1 MVGGRCLCWLGS
13 QGLFPAWLPLGPTS
27 PLNMGRISPLP
38 GLRQPPW
45 ASVTCNSP
53 NPQQRVVAGRLRN
66 LLSRLSSHPWKRK
79 EGEGCGTSWGDWAP
93 AQCCRPEAPG
103 KTLSE
108 GFTDLS
114 RGEAHGRPA
123 GPSRRGQA
131 PSDAIYCLHPRPQGI
146 TSRAFHHSE
155 PKTFSFIHQTR
166 LPCLLCA
173 GRCSR
178 QRDCA
183 GLSVYSSSHPLSVL
197 CAGQAELLRTDRI
210 TGPLASD
217 CQCDQLM
224 GGRSEGRRERP
235 GINSSCSCPASV
247 SLQDG
252 PTDARLLGVY
262 SLLPPSSGLIG
273 RSSTAVTACDI

>member
-1 MVGGRCLCWLGS
+1 MGRGVGEGARVVGGRCLCWLGS

-79 EGEGCGTSWGDWAP
+79 EGEGCGTNWGDWAP

-114 RGEAHGRPA
+114 GERPTA
-123 GPSRRGQA
+123 DLQA
-131 PSDAIYCLHPRPQGI
+131 PPGGVRPLPMPSTVFTPDPR
-146 TSRAFHHSE
+146 A
-155 PKTFSFIHQTR
+155 
-166 LPCLLCA
+166 
-173 GRCSR
+173 
-178 QRDCA
+178 
-183 GLSVYSSSHPLSVL
+183 
-197 CAGQAELLRTDRI
+197 
-210 TGPLASD
+210 
-217 CQCDQLM
+217 
-224 GGRSEGRRERP
+224 
-235 GINSSCSCPASV
+235 
-247 SLQDG
+247 
-252 PTDARLLGVY
+252 
-262 SLLPPSSGLIG
+262 
-273 RSSTAVTACDI
+273 